1 VKILFSSTA
10 GLGHLLPL
18 IPIARAVRHAGHQ
31 VQVLTD
37 AKHSGRLA
45 DLDLRH
51 RVLAGPSAADRER
64 VLRAADPADV
74 HAGPAQIFSRL
85 NPVAGLPSIRSAFR
99 DWRPDVVVT
108 ESAEFSA
115 GLVAETEG
123 VPVVR
128 VHPGQTGLQV
138 WERLVG
144 PSLAEIR
151 RDLGLRPDP
160 EAHWL
165 LDAPQVGYFPVEFD
179 PPRPGA
185 GMAVRVRSESAI
197 RPGPVR
203 RELIYITFGTEI
215 VGMPFFSELAR
226 AASNAARRT
235 ALDVLFAVGDA
246 DPAALP
252 DLGDVRCER
261 WVDQRAALPTARAVI
276 CHAGAGTTLG
286 ALAAGTPIVA
296 VPWFAD
302 QPFNAD
308 RIAATQTG
316 LAVPPGPDLEIR
328 ISAALDEVLAS
339 EPLGCRPMAEA
350 VRALPDLSAAL
361 TLIKSVAAMR
371 QDGLAATT
379 GR

>member
-1 VKILFSSTA
+1 M
-10 GLGHLLPL
+10 
-18 IPIARAVRHAGHQ
+18 
-31 VQVLTD
+31 
-37 AKHSGRLA
+37 
-45 DLDLRH
+45 
-51 RVLAGPSAADRER
+51 
-64 VLRAADPADV
+64 RAADPADV

-85 NPVAGLPSIRSAFR
+85 NPMAGLPSTRSAFR
-99 DWRPDVVVT
+99 DWRPEVVVS
-108 ESAEFSA
+108 ESAEISA

-128 VHPGQTGLQV
+128 VHPGQAGLHI

-151 RDLGLRPDP
+151 RDLGLVPDP

-165 LDAPQVGYFPVEFD
+165 LDAPQLGYFPVEFD
-179 PPRPGA
+179 PPRPVA
-185 GMAVRVRSESAI
+185 GMAVRVRSEPAV

-203 RELIYITFGTEI
+203 RELIYVTFGTEI
-215 VGMPFFSELAR
+215 VGMPFFPELAR
-226 AASNAARRT
+226 AAGNAARRT
-235 ALDVLFAVGDA
+235 GLEVLFAVGDA

-252 DLGDVRCER
+252 DLGEVRCER
-261 WVDQRAALPTARAVI
+261 WVDQRVVLPTARAVI
-276 CHAGAGTTLG
+276 CHAGSGTTVG

-296 VPWFAD
+296 VPWFTD

-339 EPLGCRPMAEA
+339 EPLGCQPIAEA
-350 VRALPDLSAAL
+350 VQALPDLSAAL
-361 TLIKSVAAMR
+361 TLIESVAAM
-371 QDGLAATT
+371 QKVGLAATI

>member
-1 VKILFSSTA
+1 VKILLSSTA

-18 IPIARAVRHAGHQ
+18 IPVARAARRAGHQ

-37 AKHSGRLA
+37 AKHAARLA

-85 NPVAGLPSIRSAFR
+85 NPVAGLPCARSVFR
-99 DWRPDVVVT
+99 GWRPDVVVS

-128 VHPGQTGLQV
+128 VHPGQAGLQV

-160 EAHWL
+160 EANWL
-165 LDAPQVGYFPVEFD
+165 LDAPQIGYFPVDFD

-197 RPGPVR
+197 GPDPVR

-215 VGMPFFSELAR
+215 VGMPFFPELAR

-246 DPAALP
+246 DPEALSG
-252 DLGDVRCER
+252 LGEVRCER
-261 WVDQRAALPTARAVI
+261 WVDQRAVLPTARAVI

-296 VPWFAD
+296 VPWLAD

-308 RIAATQTG
+308 RIAATRTG
-316 LAVPPGPDLEIR
+316 LAVPPGPDLEVR

-361 TLIKSVAAMR
+361 TVIESVAAMR
-371 QDGLAATT
+371 QNGLAATT